1 MKKKHIN
8 SFFYFTNF
16 SVCLESTHED
26 TREHSVHL
34 NVRCIKGGYG
44 WENELQRNR
53 RDENLRNIED
63 IYLISCALQECVQR
77 ESRIFP
83 LNIQFEEAEST
94 V

>member
-1 MKKKHIN
+1 MGK
-8 SFFYFTNF
+8 
-16 SVCLESTHED
+16 
-26 TREHSVHL
+26 
-34 NVRCIKGGYG
+34 
-44 WENELQRNR
+44 RNR

-63 IYLISCALQECVQR
+63 IYLISCALQESVQR